1 MAKFR
6 IETQITLLAVIIAAA
21 VITSGYFAY
30 KSLSQIVDSV
40 HREARP
46 DNKLFLIKDIS
57 SDLLVIE
64 NNVRLYVLSDNNK
77 NLKLYDTLQAK
88 ITSKLQTL
96 NKITA
101 PAGNDRILVDSFNV
115 LALEKMKLWQEV
127 MQLHKKS
134 QKAKPEFT
142 EIYSKLEEP
151 KYDTIQV
158 ETEKSGLLRKIFGGK
173 KTIVDTT
180 IVERQIETDE
190 IKNKIQNIESEIIEK
205 GEKSNKIESKLIA
218 QNIIITEKIN
228 QLITKAEK
236 AETDGLLVKTQEA
249 DRLAGLTYQRLLA
262 FSITA
267 VVLLLVVLFLLYN
280 YMKKTRA
287 YQRALKR
294 TTEEA
299 EKLALA
305 KEQFAANVS
314 HEMRT
319 PVNAIYGLAEQ
330 LLHRENNDDLDEQI
344 SILAQSANHLNSI
357 INDTL
362 DFSKIQANKLKFELV
377 HFSPQKVFDEIHALE
392 KYAAAKKWISLKLDL
407 SENIPKAL
415 IGDPLR
421 LKQILIN
428 LVSNAIKFTDEGEV
442 KIMAYATPQKNNLIE
457 LQMEVSD
464 TGIGITKENQK
475 IIFDEFVQAE
485 DQDGKKYRGTG
496 LGLSIVKKL
505 VELQGGKI
513 IIESEPGSGT
523 TIRLNVPYRLGE
535 INKIEEKRF
544 DSPDIP
550 ESFKHLNILV
560 ADDEEFNRF
569 LFKGIFKKW
578 GVQYR
583 EATNG
588 IETVDMALS
597 GNFDI
602 VLMDVR
608 MPKKNGIE
616 ATKSILK
623 IKPEIKII
631 AITATTDPVEKESCK
646 KAGIS
651 VFLPKP
657 FSEKNLVDAINSVAI
672 FKPAGIEKPVQPQI
686 NITELEHLMNGDKLF
701 MKEMILLF
709 IQSVETGLEQ
719 LKAAVSAKDW
729 NMVAEIS
736 HKIAPQCKHLR
747 AASLYQNIKNLEKSA
762 AMQPSVNHEK
772 IISILITVEKEVTEI
787 NLFLKNYLNESQ
799 QIKDITFP
807 PQLKN

>member
-30 KSLSQIVDSV
+30 KSLSEIVDSV

-57 SDLLVIE
+57 SDLLVVE
-64 NNVRLYVLSDNNK
+64 NNVRLYVLTNNRK
-77 NLKLYDTLQAK
+77 NLKTYDTLQSK
-88 ITSKLQTL
+88 ITSNLQML
-96 NKITA
+96 DKITA
-101 PAGNDRILVDSFNV
+101 PAGEQRMLVDSFNV
-115 LALEKMKLWQEV
+115 LTLEKIALWQDV
-127 MQLHKKS
+127 LQLHKKAE
-134 QKAKPEFT
+134 KTKPEFT
-142 EIYSKLEEP
+142 EVYSKLEEP
-151 KYDTIQV
+151 KYDTIQI

-173 KTIVDTT
+173 KTIIDTA
-180 IVERQIETDE
+180 IVERQLETDE

-205 GEKSNKIESKLIA
+205 GQKSNEIESHLIA
-218 QNIIITEKIN
+218 RNIVITEKIN
-228 QLITKAEK
+228 QLIAKAEK
-236 AETDGLLVKTQEA
+236 AESDNLLAKTQEA

-280 YMKKTRA
+280 YLKKTRA
-287 YQRALKR
+287 YQRVLKR
-294 TTEEA
+294 ASEEA
-299 EKLALA
+299 EKLARA

-344 SILAQSANHLNSI
+344 SILAQSATHLNSI

-362 DFSKIQANKLKFELV
+362 DFSKIQANKLKFESV
-377 HFSPQKVFDEIHALE
+377 HFSPKKVFDEIHALE
-392 KYAAAKKWISLKLDL
+392 KYAAAKKWISFKLNF
-407 SENIPKAL
+407 SANIPEAL
-415 IGDPLR
+415 VGDPLR

-442 KIMAYATPQKNNLIE
+442 KIMAYATPLKNDKIE
-457 LQMEVSD
+457 LQIQVSD
-464 TGIGITKENQK
+464 TGIGITKENLK

-485 DQDGKKYRGTG
+485 DQDGKKYSGTG

-505 VELQGGKI
+505 VELQGGEI
-513 IIESEPGSGT
+513 LIDSEPGSGT
-523 TIRLNVPYRLGE
+523 NIRLNIPYRLGD
-535 INKIEEKRF
+535 INKIEEKKF
-544 DSPDIP
+544 DSPEVP
-550 ESFKHLNILV
+550 ESFKNLNILV

-588 IETVDMALS
+588 IEAVDIALS
-597 GNFDI
+597 GNFDV

-623 IKPEIKII
+623 IKPMVKVI
-631 AITATTDPVEKESCK
+631 AITATTDPAERDACK

-657 FSEKNLVDAINSVAI
+657 FSEKNLFDAIHSVAD
-672 FKPAGIEKPVQPQI
+672 FKTQAINKTSQPQI
-686 NITELEHLMNGDKLF
+686 NIAELEQLMNGDKVF

-709 IQSVETGLEQ
+709 IQSVESGMQ
-719 LKAAVSAKDW
+719 KIKSAVAQKDW
-729 NMVAEIS
+729 ETVSEIA

-747 AASLYQNIKNLEKSA
+747 AANLYRNIKDLEKTA
-762 AMQPSVNHEK
+762 GVEKAVNPEN
-772 IISILITVEKEVTEI
+772 IISLVILVEKEVAEI
-787 NLFLKNYLNESQ
+787 NLYLRNYLDESQ
-799 QIKDITFP
+799 QIKGITFP